1 MVNENDLGKE
11 NFLTVRRL
19 MQDAALEV
27 IKRTLNRKDRKYK
40 GSVQIYM
47 EFDASSPLEIED
59 MKHVIQKR
67 LTDDLSA
74 LTFRLGYGG
83 RIDVTQARS
92 RVPHMEVVRT
102 NGDQNSFP
110 SKMITSSSQDTQS
123 ARQSQSITGATVT

>member
-47 EFDASSPLEIED
+47 EFDAASPLEIED

-67 LTDDLSA
+67 LTDDLST
-74 LTFRLGYGG
+74 LTCRLGYGG

-102 NGDQNSFP
+102 NGDQNSIP
-110 SKMITSSSQDTQS
+110 SKMITSSSQETQS
-123 ARQSQSITGATVT
+123 ARQPQSITRATVT